1 MRALRTVPL
10 ASALLVAVP
19 ALALAADALTPS
31 TIVGSPST
39 YEGKT
44 VTVKGTVSNFQTANS
59 PMGTVSFFQLCDP
72 KCVVVID
79 STKPTYKNG
88 DQETATGMFHSTF
101 KGPRRTFSNV
111 VLVK

>member
-1 MRALRTVPL
+1 MRTVRPIPL
-10 ASALLVAVP
+10 AATLLVGLPV
-19 ALALAADALTPS
+19 LAFAADALTPS
-31 TIVGSPST
+31 TVVGSPST

-44 VTVKGTVSNFQTANS
+44 VTIAGTVANFQTANS

-88 DQETATGMFHSTF
+88 DQQTATGTFHSTY
-101 KGPRRTFSNV
+101 KAPRRTFSNV

>member
-1 MRALRTVPL
+1 MRTFVPIPL
-10 ASALLVAVP
+10 AATVLVALPV
-19 ALALAADALTPS
+19 LAFAADALTPS
-31 TIVGSPST
+31 TIVANPST

-44 VTVKGTVSNFQTANS
+44 VTVAGTVSNFQTANS
-59 PMGTVSFFQLCDP
+59 PMGMVSFFQLCDP

-88 DQETATGMFHSTF
+88 DQQTATGAFHSSF
-101 KGPRRTFSNV
+101 KAPRRTFSNV